1 VADRRRIFAVPYYGG
16 LALVLALILLQLLDD
31 VLGNRLASHIGH
43 NSEAYLVAL
52 VLAAWIQY
60 ARPRLAGTRAEWPV
74 AILVGVV
81 MLVIGIALIQTH
93 LPSRFRTLNEAFI
106 ALAIL
111 VPYVQAR
118 RPVSRVLSY
127 GLPGVVL
134 LLVLVVGDRGLVRD
148 QAETAAMLILIPI
161 GLDFIDRGIL
171 QSDAVTSVRA
181 RWAWYAALVLIP
193 IVFVALRKGAHVG
206 GWAGNRMLY
215 SQRGLE
221 GYIAAF
227 FIEVYFAVFLGWV
240 GRRVT
245 PAHRRSGRTHAAA
258 R

>member
-1 VADRRRIFAVPYYGG
+1 VAQRRKIFAVLYYGG
-16 LALVLALILLQLLDD
+16 LSLALALILLQLLDD
-31 VLGNRLASHIGH
+31 VLGSRLGAHIGH
-43 NSEAYLVAL
+43 NSEAYLTAL
-52 VLAAWIQY
+52 VLSAWIQY
-60 ARPRLAGTRAEWPV
+60 ARPRLTGTRAEWPAAV
-74 AILVGVV
+74 LVGVV

-111 VPYVQAR
+111 IPYVQAR
-118 RPVSRVLSY
+118 RPPSRVLSY
-127 GLPGVVL
+127 GLPGAVL

-148 QAETAAMLILIPI
+148 LAETATMLILIPI
-161 GLDFIDRGIL
+161 GLDLIDRGIL
-171 QSDAVTSVRA
+171 QSDAVTSARVR
-181 RWAWYAALVLIP
+181 WTWYAALVLIP
-193 IVFVALRKGAHVG
+193 IAFIALRKGAHVD
-206 GWAGNRMLY
+206 GWLGNRMLY

-240 GRRVT
+240 GRRVK
-245 PAHRRSGRTHAAA
+245 PAHRRSGRAHAVA

>member
-1 VADRRRIFAVPYYGG
+1 
-16 LALVLALILLQLLDD
+16 
-31 VLGNRLASHIGH
+31 
-43 NSEAYLVAL
+43 
-52 VLAAWIQY
+52 
-60 ARPRLAGTRAEWPV
+60 
-74 AILVGVV
+74 
-81 MLVIGIALIQTH
+81 
-93 LPSRFRTLNEAFI
+93 
-106 ALAIL
+106 
-111 VPYVQAR
+111 VQAR
-118 RPVSRVLSY
+118 RPLNRVVSY
-127 GLPGVVL
+127 GLPGLVL

-148 QAETAAMLILIPI
+148 QAESAAMLILIPI
-161 GLDFIDRGIL
+161 GLDLIDRGIL

-181 RWAWYAALVLIP
+181 RWSWYAALVLIP
-193 IVFVALRKGAHVG
+193 VVFVALRKGAHVD